1 MSLTTCDVYHSLK
14 ILNVG
19 NLYIQTVIINI
30 IAKIL
35 TTDSS
40 TITSNRIRYSTC
52 VCTNVTST
60 KITNSIIS
68 TEYCNSISIIHCSYT
83 SGMC

>member
-1 MSLTTCDVYHSLK
+1 MPNYVAMCTLTKYC
-14 ILNVG
+14 
-19 NLYIQTVIINI
+19 
-30 IAKIL
+30 
-35 TTDSS
+35 S

-68 TEYCNSISIIHCSYT
+68 TEYCNSISIIHCSDT
-83 SGMC
+83 SRICYWNTIFHPNESVWGRS